1 MEKIRFLATFQLECY
16 WIDLERVW
24 NDWAYLIT
32 PISIPHMPKS
42 DCLKQNCVA
51 EINISWLYT
60 RLNHKRWYLYFHVL
74 SSLKFKAI
82 CNDHFNSK
90 LCNFGHVN
98 SLVHY
103 FLPRPY
109 LTTLDFPSYFR
120 DHSKLPWSKNSK
132 WYHRLWMSLVHV
144 AIPEYDLGPMLSL
157 FPPPLIL
164 KLVKGVKGVK

>member
-1 MEKIRFLATFQLECY
+1 M
-16 WIDLERVW
+16 
-24 NDWAYLIT
+24 
-32 PISIPHMPKS
+32 ISVFS
-42 DCLKQNCVA
+42 
-51 EINISWLYT
+51 
-60 RLNHKRWYLYFHVL
+60 FFL
-74 SSLKFKAI
+74 SSLNFKAI

-132 WYHRLWMSLVHV
+132 WYHRLWMSLVQWLWTDG
-144 AIPEYDLGPMLSL
+144 IP
-157 FPPPLIL
+157 FPPPLNFEACKGCKRCQVVITHTQL
-164 KLVKGVKGVK
+164 KSALRARPGLAYEATPVDLTHKSHTLDPALKASRARPTLAIRLLVNDEPTLWNHVEMNQL